1 MTVFCGFGGFA
12 VVVVVNQIPMEAAP
26 VRNGITIKSRKE
38 KKGKQLKTKNRLRLR
53 TICIIF
59 SFIFKMPGLIH
70 Y

>member
-38 KKGKQLKTKNRLRLR
+38 KREN
-53 TICIIF
+53 
-59 SFIFKMPGLIH
+59 S
-70 Y
+70 